1 MLYNYLISL
10 VDQFSALN
18 VFRYLTFRTGLSVLS
33 SMIIVFVIGGPFI
46 KFIQSHKIT
55 GPIREDGP
63 IDHIVKKAGTPTMGG
78 FLILIGILFGTL
90 LWADL
95 SNVYVWVL
103 LLVATSFGLL
113 GFVDDYLKIKRNNSR
128 GVSSSMK
135 IICQI
140 ILSLLAVFLL
150 LSFGDNDHLKNL
162 YFPFFKNLV
171 INLGLFFIPF
181 SLFII
186 VGSSNAVNLTDGLD
200 GLATVPVML
209 VALSFTLICYVVG
222 NTVFS
227 EYLQIPYIPN
237 VGEASIFCGAMV
249 GSCLG
254 FLWYNAPPAKIF
266 MGDTGSLSL
275 GGSLG
280 AVSLISK
287 HEIVLGIIGGLF
299 VLETAS
305 VIIQV
310 ISFKLTGK
318 RVFMMAP
325 LHHHFEKKGWA
336 ESTVVI
342 RFWIIS
348 IILALI
354 GLATLKLR

>member
-1 MLYNYLISL
+1 MLYSFLISW
-10 VDQFSALN
+10 VEEFSILN
-18 VFRYLTFRTGLSVLS
+18 VFRYLTFRTGLSVMS
-33 SMIIVFVIGGPFI
+33 SMLIVFLIGAPFI
-46 KFIQSHKIT
+46 KFIESHKIT

-63 IDHIVKKAGTPTMGG
+63 IDHIVKKVGTPTMGG
-78 FLILIGILFGTL
+78 VLILIGILFGTL

-95 SNVYVWVL
+95 SNSYVWVL
-103 LLVATSFGLL
+103 LMVVTSFGLL
-113 GFVDDYLKIKRNNSR
+113 GAIDDYLKIKRNNSR
-128 GVSSSMK
+128 GISSGMK
-135 IICQI
+135 IISQI
-140 ILSLLAVFLL
+140 V
-150 LSFGDNDHLKNL
+150 LSFIAVILLIQFGDSEHLKNL

-171 INLGLFFIPF
+171 LHLGLFFIPF
-181 SLFII
+181 AIFII

-227 EYLQIPYIPN
+227 EYLQIPYIAD
-237 VGEASIFCGAMV
+237 VGETSIFCGSIV

-280 AVSLISK
+280 AISIISK
-287 HEIVLGIIGGLF
+287 HEIVLAIVGGLF

-310 ISFKLTGK
+310 LSYKLTGK
-318 RVFMMAP
+318 RVFKMAP

-348 IILALI
+348 IILALV

>member
-1 MLYNYLISL
+1 MLYNFLISL

-18 VFRYLTFRTGLSVLS
+18 VFRYLTFRTGLSVMS
-33 SMIIVFVIGGPFI
+33 SMVIVFLIGGPFI
-46 KFIQSHKIT
+46 KFIESHKIT

-63 IDHIVKKAGTPTMGG
+63 IDHIIKKVGTPTMGG
-78 FLILIGILFGTL
+78 VLILIGILFGTL

-95 SNVYVWVL
+95 SNVNIWVL
-103 LLVATSFGLL
+103 LMVATSFGLL
-113 GFVDDYLKIKRNNSR
+113 GAVDDYLKIKHKNSR
-128 GVSSSMK
+128 GISSKMK
-135 IICQI
+135 IISQI
-140 ILSLLAVFLL
+140 ILALIAVLIL
-150 LSFGDNDHLKNL
+150 IKYGNNYHLENL
-162 YFPFFKNLV
+162 YFPFFKNLTLH
-171 INLGLFFIPF
+171 LGMFFIPF
-181 SLFII
+181 YIFII

-209 VALSFTLICYVVG
+209 VALSFTLICYIVG

-237 VGEASIFCGAMV
+237 VGEASIFCGSIV

-254 FLWYNAPPAKIF
+254 FLWFNAPPAKIF

-280 AVSLISK
+280 AVSIITK
-287 HEIVLGIIGGLF
+287 HEIVLAIIGGLF
-299 VLETAS
+299 VLETVS

-310 ISFKLTGK
+310 LSFKLTGK

-342 RFWIIS
+342 RFWIIA
-348 IILALI
+348 IILALV